1 MANGQMNALHKAQM
15 SPLMC
20 LSLRIWRVGGKISTD
35 TLLSNSAAPASKCYY
50 GIVGDLTIRFGDF
63 TQAVTITMLQ

>member
-20 LSLRIWRVGGKISTD
+20 LDLERGGKNSTD
-35 TLLSNSAAPASKCYY
+35 ILLSNSAAPASKCYY
-50 GIVGDLTIRFGDF
+50 DIVGDHTIRFGDF

>member
-20 LSLRIWRVGGKISTD
+20 LSLRICRGGKISTD
-35 TLLSNSAAPASKCYY
+35 TLLSNSAAPASECYY
-50 GIVGDLTIRFGDF
+50 GIVGDLTMRFGDF